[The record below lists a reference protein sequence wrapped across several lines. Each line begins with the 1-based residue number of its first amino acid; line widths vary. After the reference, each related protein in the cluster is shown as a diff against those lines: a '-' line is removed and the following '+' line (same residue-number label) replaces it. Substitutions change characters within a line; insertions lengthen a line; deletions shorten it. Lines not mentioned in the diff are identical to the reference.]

1 MLHSMQLPKH
11 LWGEVLA
18 HVVWLKKYTSTKALE
33 TTTPLEALTS
43 IKLNLSDL
51 HEWGRRVLV
60 YNASNSRLGGHAK
73 EGRWVGFD
81 TESKSS
87 CFYWPDKHTVSMECD
102 TKFEWDH
109 ILVQPTKP
117 PSDLTPAETTTQASD
132 SESPSTVEA
141 EVEPPTHDH
150 RPTLRRGA

>member
-1 MLHSMQLPKH
+1 VWPKNR
-11 LWGEVLA
+11 
-18 HVVWLKKYTSTKALE
+18 TSNKVLE

-43 IKLNLSDL
+43 IKPNLSDL
-51 HEWGRRVLV
+51 HKWGRRVLV
-60 YNASNSRLGGHAK
+60 YDAMNSKLGAWAK
-73 EGRWVGFD
+73 KGRWVGFD
-81 TESKSS
+81 TKSKAS
-87 CFYWPDKHTVSMECD
+87 CVYFPDKCTVSVECN

-132 SESPSTVEA
+132 SESPPTVEA